1 MSGRSRPDVGRV
13 AAASVAVVFL
23 MAIALAIAGETRLA
37 VLTLLSLI
45 VTSGLLLEVDLPWGG
60 KVPLGHA
67 LLIAL
72 AVVAQPAE
80 AAAVGLVGIAL
91 AVPFGKRV
99 RDLLPVL
106 LAAAAADGVIGLAR
120 MVVPDTMAADVEAV
134 LEVACAGAA
143 YLAVDLV
150 VARRD
155 ARRVWPLYV
164 TLLCAAALLAVA
176 YQRSPALSIIAA
188 VPLLVTRYSFERFTS
203 AREAYAQT
211 TQALSLLPE
220 VAGLTPLGHGE
231 RTAVYATAL
240 GEELGLEPARVSRL
254 ATAARLHHI
263 GYISLHEPEA
273 REAPLDLA
281 ELGKLSG
288 DLLRETGFL
297 ADVGELVEQAQS
309 GREVEGIE
317 AAVIRVCSTL
327 DDIAG
332 ALGDVAAADP
342 FAEALRRHDSGLER
356 TAAIALLR
364 LHDRRPS
371 IVDDARAASRTLA
384 QVAAGGGAHDGTGHE
399 EHGHDHGEAGD
410 CR

>member
-1 MSGRSRPDVGRV
+1 
-13 AAASVAVVFL
+13 
-23 MAIALAIAGETRLA
+23 
-37 VLTLLSLI
+37 
-45 VTSGLLLEVDLPWGG
+45 
-60 KVPLGHA
+60 
-67 LLIAL
+67 
-72 AVVAQPAE
+72 
-80 AAAVGLVGIAL
+80 
-91 AVPFGKRV
+91 
-99 RDLLPVL
+99 
-106 LAAAAADGVIGLAR
+106 
-120 MVVPDTMAADVEAV
+120 
-134 LEVACAGAA
+134 
-143 YLAVDLV
+143 
-150 VARRD
+150 
-155 ARRVWPLYV
+155 
-164 TLLCAAALLAVA
+164 
-176 YQRSPALSIIAA
+176 
-188 VPLLVTRYSFERFTS
+188 
-203 AREAYAQT
+203 
-211 TQALSLLPE
+211 LLPE

-240 GEELGLEPARVSRL
+240 CEELGLEPARVGRV

-297 ADVGELVEQAQS
+297 ADVGELVEHAQS
-309 GREVEGIE
+309 GGEVQGIE

-342 FAEALRRHDSGLER
+342 FAETLRRHDVGLER

-371 IVDDARAASRTLA
+371 IVDDARAASRTLS

-399 EHGHDHGEAGD
+399 EHAHDHGEAGD